1 MKKLLPLSF
10 SIFYLFSFPCFA
22 QNDTIWFNSNWKET
36 SKKDAPFFR
45 LKPTKKGDAYY
56 VVDYFMNGS
65 KQMEGLSKYPG
76 KDMFI
81 GPITWYYENGKIFQI
96 AYYENGIQNGNRK
109 VYYEN
114 GKLKTDSNYLKGRLD
129 GKWKTFYENG
139 NIEET
144 GSYVNG
150 QKEGHW
156 ETYYINGK
164 LFKSGKY
171 VSDQKI
177 DKWKTNYYDGSEQ
190 N

>member
-10 SIFYLFSFPCFA
+10 SIFYLLSIPCFA

-36 SKKDAPFFR
+36 SKKDASFYR
-45 LKPTKKGDAYY
+45 LKPTKRRDAYY

-76 KDMFI
+76 KEMYL
-81 GPITWYYENGKIFQI
+81 GLITWYYENGNIFQI
-96 AYYENGIQNGNRK
+96 AHYENGIQNGNRK

-114 GKLKTDSNYLKGRLD
+114 SKLKTDSNYLKGRLD
-129 GKWKTFYENG
+129 GKWKAYYENG

-144 GSYVNG
+144 GSYENG
-150 QKEGHW
+150 QKENHW
-156 ETYYINGK
+156 KTYYINGK
-164 LFKSGKY
+164 LFESGKY